1 MGLFGLFGTRTKADI
16 DREIASLQGDLERAK
31 ANLANAKEANKEFAR
46 RKMSAHHADTYNLT
60 LEIARIKTKI
70 ANLKAERKSAPK

>member
-16 DREIASLQGDLERAK
+16 DREIASLQGYLEHAK
-31 ANLANAKEANKEFAR
+31 ASLANAKEANKEYAR
-46 RKMSAHHADTYNLT
+46 RKMSAHADTYNLT

-70 ANLKAERKSAPK
+70 AKLKAERKNAPK